1 MTIKKVK
8 CIRNYQVSNK
18 KTQLFLDGCFF
29 LVIFSFIIRYK
40 QYHHSSHHQGLPILV
55 AVYVGIVGS

>member
-40 QYHHSSHHQGLPILV
+40 QYYHSSHHQGLPILV
-55 AVYVGIVGS
+55 AVAIVGS